1 MTPATSLILF
11 KLVLTTGLATW
22 LTLVAFN
29 NIRAFAG
36 GVAAVGGMMS
46 MQLFDQEPAIP
57 SPLLA
62 RRVRTVG
69 LHRLI
74 YSFVL
79 AIEWIVAALLWY
91 RGLRFRRRGT
101 RRARHRRRDRA
112 GERRALGVHNHG
124 LRADAGRRVVRLLH
138 PAGGHADHAF
148 RADRGGDRRH
158 PRGERGLTP
167 EKFRARVTTA
177 RARSS

>member
-36 GVAAVGGMMS
+36 GVAAVGSMMS
-46 MQLFDQEPAIP
+46 MQLFDQEPAIA

-62 RRVRTVG
+62 RRVHAAG
-69 LHRLI
+69 WHRLI

-79 AIEWIVAALLWY
+79 AIEWAVAALLWY
-91 RGLRFRRRGT
+91 AAFGFGGAMIGASDIAGAIV
-101 RRARHRRRDRA
+101 RANL
-112 GERRALGVHNHG
+112 ALSAFTVMAFVLTLGGVWFAYYVRQEGMQITHFV
-124 LRADAGRRVVRLLH
+124 LIAVAIAATLVVN
-138 PAGGHADHAF
+138 AA
-148 RADRGGDRRH
+148 
-158 PRGERGLTP
+158 
-167 EKFRARVTTA
+167 
-177 RARSS
+177 

>member
-36 GVAAVGGMMS
+36 GVAAVGGLMN

-62 RRVRTVG
+62 RRVHAVG
-69 LHRLI
+69 LHRLT
-74 YSFVL
+74 YSIVL
-79 AIEWIVAALLWY
+79 AIEWTVAALLWY
-91 RGLRFRRRGT
+91 AAFGFGGAMIGAHDIAGAIV
-101 RRARHRRRDRA
+101 RANV
-112 GERRALGVHNHG
+112 ALSAFTVMAFVLTLGGVWFAYYIRQEGMQITHFV
-124 LRADAGRRVVRLLH
+124 LIAVAIAATLVVN
-138 PAGGHADHAF
+138 A
-148 RADRGGDRRH
+148 
-158 PRGERGLTP
+158 
-167 EKFRARVTTA
+167 V
-177 RARSS
+177 